1 MSNSEQKAAGPGRSG
16 TLRVFRSREEADR
29 ADLEQYRSM
38 TPEERL
44 AVVEMLRRQW
54 YKISGGTDEGLRRV
68 VRIIRR

>member
-1 MSNSEQKAAGPGRSG
+1 MSTPEQKSAAPGTPPG
-16 TLRVFRSREEADR
+16 VRVFRNHEEADR

-38 TPEERL
+38 SPEERL

-68 VRIIRR
+68 VRVIRR